1 MKGRPS
7 VRVQQRVVMW
17 ACLMQEEGRGLCG
30 SGPTLTSWV
39 QQQQRRH
46 VGKLLSLA
54 VVELEN
60 HFR

>member
-1 MKGRPS
+1 
-7 VRVQQRVVMW
+7 MW